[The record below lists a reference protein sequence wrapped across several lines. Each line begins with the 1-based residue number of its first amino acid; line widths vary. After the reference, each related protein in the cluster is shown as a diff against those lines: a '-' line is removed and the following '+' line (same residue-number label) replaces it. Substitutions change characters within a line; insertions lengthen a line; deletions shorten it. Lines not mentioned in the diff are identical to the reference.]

1 VPRAVAGDNVGVL
14 LRGVKRE
21 FVERGMYLGVPG
33 QQRSE
38 VLGDCL
44 SGKPKNVGEFYRNRC

>member
-1 VPRAVAGDNVGVL
+1 MPRAVAGDNVGVL

-33 QQRSE
+33 QQFSE
-38 VLGDCL
+38 VHGDCL
-44 SGKPKNVGEFYRNRC
+44 SGKKNKNVEEFYCC